1 MNQLWRQISWKKR
14 IILDACVYQQNR
26 DLIQVGAYEH
36 GVNPELDE
44 AIKKRPL
51 FEAFM
56 QQDASE
62 RFDFD
67 ATQTALNKVGHDVLG
82 YPRKTYEDGTG

>member
-1 MNQLWRQISWKKR
+1 M
-14 IILDACVYQQNR
+14 
-26 DLIQVGAYEH
+26 IQVGAYEH

-67 ATQTALNKVGHDVLG
+67 ATQTALNKAV
-82 YPRKTYEDGTG
+82 T